1 MAARGGWW
9 EIECSKSHTGR
20 KKNGKRATTHTKKHH
35 ARALCTFDVF
45 MVACGKRKRT
55 APRRRAAFVGMRVG
69 PAPFDGPGSVV
80 VALGVN

>member
-1 MAARGGWW
+1 MQQITHA
-9 EIECSKSHTGR
+9 EKEKR
-20 KKNGKRATTHTKKHH
+20 KASNNTHTKKPR
-35 ARALCTFDVF
+35 AQALCAFDVF

-69 PAPFDGPGSVV
+69 PAPFDGPGPVV